1 MSLLQHLVL
10 VVVMATAILSAVM
23 AVLAASAQD
32 KGAEIAT
39 ENDNNDEFVDKRDD
53 DGDLENNAYYDV
65 NKRIQLDVQVDKRK
79 RSQSIMITLLLL
91 RC

>member
-1 MSLLQHLVL
+1 
-10 VVVMATAILSAVM
+10 MATAILSAVM

-39 ENDNNDEFVDKRDD
+39 EIDNNDEFVDKRDD